1 MRPAAPGPSR
11 SAPAR
16 SAPTLLLLNGAPG
29 SGKSTLAALLA
40 AERPGALSLDIDGIK
55 HSLGGWE
62 EGLTASGRQARRLA
76 LAMAGRQLA
85 DGFDVVI
92 GQYLART
99 EFLEELEQLAAEHGA
114 RFVDAV
120 LVLDE
125 RTLRTRLAGRRER
138 PDRPEQAANDCHV
151 RPEDAPALIRAI
163 EGMFAQ
169 RPHARRIAADG
180 AVPEVL
186 EALRGLL
193 PDP

>member
-1 MRPAAPGPSR
+1 
-11 SAPAR
+11 
-16 SAPTLLLLNGAPG
+16 
-29 SGKSTLAALLA
+29 
-40 AERPGALSLDIDGIK
+40 
-55 HSLGGWE
+55 
-62 EGLTASGRQARRLA
+62 
-76 LAMAGRQLA
+76 MAGRQLA

-138 PDRPEQAANDCHV
+138 PDRPEQVADDRHV